1 MAGRFFVADG
11 KSQLYDENERMIV
24 AALTWGL
31 MTAWLVCAALGWQML
46 RQRRWTGAAFL
57 ITAALAI
64 AAQAALSL
72 VPVGI
77 GEPLIRIERSTFF
90 VAAGLALGACAAVL
104 AWVRNLRPALHLP
117 VRLLAPAAAFPIAA
131 GLALWGL
138 SFISTPERE
147 RERNPDR
154 REIVLPPGF
163 KAERYASAAPGPDGA
178 MDNPTVIA
186 FGDAGDLY
194 IADIAGNLWLARDTN
209 GDARIDTMRK
219 FASGFELLVGLA
231 WRNGELYVSSAG
243 KVEGL
248 KDANN
253 DGIADARRTLAA
265 GLPSMIVQ
273 PHSNNSLVF
282 GPDGRLYFGVGSTVL
297 HGEDPHAFGG
307 AVVSVSTDGGDA
319 RVYARGFGNVFDLA
333 FNKAGVIFAGDNAG
347 PARDGAAEPD
357 ELNQIVEG
365 GDYGAPDSGDP
376 LNLASGK
383 TPPLATF
390 PAHATPTGMAFYYGQ
405 AFPAGYV
412 DTAFL
417 ALWNRGEVM
426 NIEINPKGDGSYAA
440 IPRVFGSG
448 FLYPIDVVVGPDD
461 ALYIAD
467 FGTSV
472 VYRVTY
478 EGAR

>member
-1 MAGRFFVADG
+1 MFVAVL
-11 KSQLYDENERMIV
+11 SW
-24 AALTWGL
+24 ALL
-31 MTAWLVCAALGWQML
+31 TAWLAFAALGWRML
-46 RQRRWTGAAFL
+46 RQRRWTGAAYL
-57 ITAALAI
+57 AAGALAI

-77 GEPLIRIERSTFF
+77 GEPLIRIERRALF
-90 VAAGLALGACAAVL
+90 VAAGLALGACAALL
-104 AWVRNLRPALHLP
+104 AWVRRAQPARRPPARVQALG
-117 VRLLAPAAAFPIAA
+117 AAVLPIAA
-131 GLALWGL
+131 GFALWAL
-138 SFISTPERE
+138 SFVSTPERE

-163 KAERYASAAPGPDGA
+163 KAERYAGAAPGSDGV
-178 MDNPTVIA
+178 MDNPTVLA
-186 FGDAGDLY
+186 FGDAGDLF
-194 IADIAGNLWLARDTN
+194 IADIAGNLWLARDAD
-209 GDARIDTMRK
+209 GDARIDSVRK
-219 FASGFELLVGLA
+219 YASGFELLVGLA

-248 KDANN
+248 KDTNS
-253 DGIADARRTLAA
+253 DGVADARRTLAA

-273 PHSNNSLVF
+273 PHSNNSLTF

-297 HGEDPHAFGG
+297 QGEDPHAFGG
-307 AVVSVSTDGGDA
+307 TIVSVSTDGGDA
-319 RVYARGFGNVFDLA
+319 RVFARGFGNVFDLA

-347 PARDGAAEPD
+347 PAREGGSEPD
-357 ELNQIVEG
+357 ELNQVIEG

-376 LNLASGK
+376 LNITGGK

-390 PAHATPTGMAFYYGQ
+390 PVHATPTGMAFYYGQ
-405 AFPAGYV
+405 TFPQGYV

>member
-1 MAGRFFVADG
+1 MMVAVLSWALMSVWLAFAGV
-11 KSQLYDENERMIV
+11 
-24 AALTWGL
+24 
-31 MTAWLVCAALGWQML
+31 GWRML
-46 RQRRWTGAAFL
+46 RQRRWTGAAYL
-57 ITAALAI
+57 AAG
-64 AAQAALSL
+64 AAASAVQAAMSL

-77 GEPLIRIERSTFF
+77 GEPLIRIDRRALF
-90 VAAGLALGACAAVL
+90 VAAGLALGASVLLL
-104 AWVRNLRPALHLP
+104 AWVRRAQPARRPHARIQALGAIALP
-117 VRLLAPAAAFPIAA
+117 ITA
-131 GLALWGL
+131 GLALWAL

-163 KAERYASAAPGPDGA
+163 KAERYASAAAGPDGA

-186 FGDAGDLY
+186 FGEAGDLY
-194 IADIAGNLWLARDTN
+194 IADIAGNLWLARDTD
-209 GDARIDTMRK
+209 GDARIDRMHK
-219 FASGFELLVGLA
+219 YASGFELLIGLA
-231 WRNGELYVSSAG
+231 WRNGELYASSAG

-248 KDANN
+248 KDTNN
-253 DGIADARRTLAA
+253 DGVADARRTLAA

-273 PHSNNSLVF
+273 PHSNNSLTF

-297 HGEDPHAFGG
+297 QGEDPHAFGG
-307 AVVSVSTDGGDA
+307 AIVSVSTDGGDA
-319 RVYARGFGNVFDLA
+319 RVFARGFGNVFDLA

-347 PARDGAAEPD
+347 PAREGADEPD
-357 ELNQIVEG
+357 ELNQVVEG
-365 GDYGAPDSGDP
+365 GDYGPADSGDP
-376 LNLASGK
+376 LNITSGK
-383 TPPLATF
+383 TPPLAAF
-390 PAHATPTGMAFYYGQ
+390 PAHSTPTGMTFYYGR
-405 AFPAGYV
+405 AFPEGYI

-426 NIEINPKGDGSYAA
+426 NIEINPKGNGGYAA

-478 EGAR
+478 DGARK

>member
-1 MAGRFFVADG
+1 
-11 KSQLYDENERMIV
+11 MIV
-24 AALTWGL
+24 AVLSWGL
-31 MTAWLVCAALGWQML
+31 LTVWLVFAVMGWRML
-46 RQRRWTGAAFL
+46 REHRWIGAAVL
-57 ITAALAI
+57 ITAVLAI
-64 AAQAALSL
+64 ATQAVLSL

-77 GEPLIRIERSTFF
+77 GEPLIRIERPVLY
-90 VAAGLALGACAAVL
+90 VAVGLALGVCLVLTLWARIAKPIIHIPTRYQLLAAV
-104 AWVRNLRPALHLP
+104 
-117 VRLLAPAAAFPIAA
+117 AFPIAA

-163 KAERYASAAPGPDGA
+163 KAERYASAVPGPDGA

-186 FGDAGDLY
+186 FGNAGDLF
-194 IADIAGNLWLARDTN
+194 IADIAGNLWLARDTD
-209 GDARIDTMRK
+209 GDARIDSMRK
-219 FASGFELLVGLA
+219 YASGFELLVGLA

-248 KDANN
+248 KDTDN
-253 DGIADARRTLAA
+253 DGVADARRTLAD

-273 PHSNNSLVF
+273 PHSNNSLTF

-297 HGEDPHAFGG
+297 YGEDPQAFGG
-307 AVVSVSTDGGDA
+307 AIVSVSTDGGDA
-319 RVYARGFGNVFDLA
+319 RVFARGFGNVFDLA
-333 FNKAGVIFAGDNAG
+333 FNRAGVIFAGDNAG
-347 PARDGAAEPD
+347 PAREGADEPD

-376 LNLASGK
+376 LNITSGK
-383 TPPLATF
+383 TPPLASF
-390 PAHATPTGMAFYYGQ
+390 PAHTTPTGMAFYYGQ
-405 AFPAGYV
+405 TFPEGYI

-426 NIEINPKGDGSYAA
+426 SIEINPKGDGGYMA

-478 EGAR
+478 EGARK